1 MNDLLAVLESV
12 LVEPWGY
19 TFMQRAL
26 VVGLVTA
33 LVCGVISCWLVLIGW
48 SLMGDAISHSVLPG
62 VVIAYMLGLPFA
74 VGALAFALIAVAMI
88 GSIRRSGEVKPDA
101 AIGIVFTTLFALGT
115 VLVSVTP
122 SQTDLNHILF
132 GNLLGVIR
140 SDMVQVMALGAIVLV
155 FILVKRR
162 DLTLFAFD
170 PMQARAIGL
179 SPRFLSASLLVSL
192 AITVVVSF
200 QAVGLILVV
209 AMLITPGATARLL
222 TGSIWRML
230 WISPLV
236 AVVAVLTGILSSY
249 ALDASSGGMIG
260 VSLGVLF
267 GITYLAG
274 PRGVITEAV
283 RRRRRGGAR
292 ARAVAA

>member
-1 MNDLLAVLESV
+1 MNGLLAVLESV

-19 TFMQRAL
+19 AFMQRAL

-74 VGALAFALIAVAMI
+74 VGALAFALIAVATI

-179 SPRFLSASLLVSL
+179 SPRFLGASLLVSL

-267 GITYLAG
+267 GIAYLAG
-274 PRGVITEAV
+274 PHGVITEAV
-283 RRRRRGGAR
+283 RRRRRGRGR